1 MSYKHLAGRLVETQR
16 SMLGQPAIEIAQSI
30 DGLTVTDD
38 GNVTSVDGDER
49 ETIDEMVERY
59 SDVLGGPARGRLQTA
74 AAEFED
80 ELDLPPSLGGPDHLP
95 GAGDGDNSSES
106 AEAGEDD
113 NSGGSAEAGES
124 DADEESSEPPGTPIT
139 VRSPRGPDPSGREE
153 TAELT
158 AEATVEIRR
167 SMREV
172 VTGTTSGALGERSGR
187 PDAGASLG
195 EPVIVNYTTPG
206 NTTREDYASGDLTSV
221 FLLIED
227 EDNWQSPISVQDA
240 VLDAVAEATDLRRD
254 DLGDVADYV
263 DPDCVLSVLGSDGAV
278 PLSFGVEGLTVTL
291 HPGGML
297 QLH

>member
-38 GNVTSVDGDER
+38 GNVTSVDGDGR
-49 ETIDEMVERY
+49 ETIDELVERY
-59 SDVLGGPARGRLQTA
+59 SDVLGGPARERLRTA
-74 AAEFED
+74 ATEFEG
-80 ELDLPPSLGGPDHLP
+80 ELDLPSSLGGP
-95 GAGDGDNSSES
+95 GVS
-106 AEAGEDD
+106 AEG
-113 NSGGSAEAGES
+113 GES
-124 DADEESSEPPGTPIT
+124 DEDEEPSEPPGTPIK
-139 VRSPRGPDPSGREE
+139 VRSPRGPDPGGQKA

-167 SMREV
+167 SMRGV
-172 VTGTTSGALGERSGR
+172 VTGTTSGPLRERNGSS
-187 PDAGASLG
+187 DAGASLG

-206 NTTREDYASGDLTSV
+206 NTTREDYASGDVTSV

-227 EDNWQSPISVQDA
+227 EDDWQSPITVQDA

-278 PLSFGVEGLTVTL
+278 PISFEVEGLTVTL